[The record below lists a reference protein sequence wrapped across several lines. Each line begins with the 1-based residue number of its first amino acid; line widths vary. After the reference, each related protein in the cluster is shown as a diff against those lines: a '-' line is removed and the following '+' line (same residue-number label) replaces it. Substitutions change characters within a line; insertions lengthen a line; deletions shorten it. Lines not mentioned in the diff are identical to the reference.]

1 MRYNLF
7 SQLVNKRVFLS
18 SDFEEAK
25 KTPEGDEATNTVL
38 NLRRTFDFAA
48 LKTFGELPVLQT
60 HELTLL
66 SSNLCRY

>member
-25 KTPEGDEATNTVL
+25 KKPEGDEATNTAL

-48 LKTFGELPVLQT
+48 LKTFGELPVANT
-60 HELTLL
+60 RAYTFK
-66 SSNLCRY
+66 